1 MLDFYCFDAD
11 TLSTFSNESK
21 EEYLSYGYKLVDT
34 VKVKIESLENICEK
48 YSKDKDIDFISIDV
62 EGFEIEV
69 LKSNNWNKFKPT
81 LIILESN
88 GSIKNSNV
96 IYEHIDFLRPF
107 GYKLEY
113 FNGLNSFFKL
123 YVK

>member
-62 EGFEIEV
+62 EGFEMEV

-88 GSIKNSNV
+88 GSIKNPNV

-123 YVK
+123 IKK